1 MCSKLHGAQLQA
13 DILLWMHV
21 INTAGA
27 ESPGMKEALWGIRR
41 DVNLKLLIPAR
52 KVSEM
57 IREGIRKI
65 YLVDEFTLKST
76 VQL

>member
-1 MCSKLHGAQLQA
+1 
-13 DILLWMHV
+13 MHV

-27 ESPGMKEALWGIRR
+27 ESPEMKEALWGIRR

-57 IREGIRKI
+57 I
-65 YLVDEFTLKST
+65 
-76 VQL
+76 